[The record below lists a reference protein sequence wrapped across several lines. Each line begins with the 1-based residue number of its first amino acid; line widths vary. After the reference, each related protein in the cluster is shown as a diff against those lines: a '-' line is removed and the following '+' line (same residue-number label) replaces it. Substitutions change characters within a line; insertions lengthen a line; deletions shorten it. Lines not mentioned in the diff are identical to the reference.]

1 MRRKKTIITEAIF
14 CDHCGK
20 EIDNDTIY
28 NVVHSEDSLQ
38 YEFCNEDCHK
48 KWIENKQETNK

>member
-20 EIDNDTIY
+20 EIDETKG
-28 NVVHSEDSLQ
+28 VVVAFDNKGLQ
-38 YEFCNEDCHK
+38 YDFCSVEHHK
-48 KWIENKQETNK
+48 EWEKNKRETNK

>member
-28 NVVHSEDSLQ
+28 NVAHSEDGLQ
-38 YEFCNEDCHK
+38 YEFCNEDCRE
-48 KWIENKQETNK
+48 KWIENKK